1 MFKNIPI
8 VTRLIFLVSVITLLM
23 LGTIIYATTDG
34 LRAMQRLDDDMQMT
48 IDNVQAF
55 DRINFLMARNRYT
68 LLDGA
73 MSSDPAYAAKKAEEF
88 LSYRSVI
95 TEASKKYEAT
105 VQDDK
110 QRELLDS
117 WKKHRAAYAKDGND
131 PLVAALQAGRMAEAA
146 KQSTGIAAQLY
157 EPIDKDIEN
166 IRSLQPRTPGQ
177 EGGGSEGRQLAH
189 AILLHRTRDRACR
202 ADRLAGMDD
211 HPHHFGFSQHIA
223 GNHFQNC
230 CRAIPKLAQTWSPRM
245 NWACWRT
252 SSTR

>member
-8 VTRLIFLVSVITLLM
+8 VTRLIFLVSAITLLM

-34 LRAMQRLDDDMQMT
+34 LRSMQRLDDDMQMT

-88 LSYRSVI
+88 LSYRAVI

-105 VQDDK
+105 LQDDK

-117 WKKHRAAYAKDGND
+117 WKKHRATYAKDGNE
-131 PLVAALQAGRMAEAA
+131 PLAGGLASR
-146 KQSTGIAAQLY
+146 K
-157 EPIDKDIEN
+157 N
-166 IRSLQPRTPGQ
+166 
-177 EGGGSEGRQLAH
+177 GGSRK
-189 AILLHRTRDRACR
+189 AIDRY
-202 ADRLAGMDD
+202 
-211 HPHHFGFSQHIA
+211 S
-223 GNHFQNC
+223 
-230 CRAIPKLAQTWSPRM
+230 RAIV
-245 NWACWRT
+245 
-252 SSTR
+252 